1 MRQGWLDHLMMS
13 CNGKGHSSFAGV
25 KFQVHL
31 IGGKLLPVFQKLCHF
46 QVLSQ
51 VAICFLNPKKICCK
65 SIPIV
70 FCLMCEPGFAE
81 GFFIGLS
88 LHNALM

>member
-31 IGGKLLPVFQKLCHF
+31 IGGKAAACLPETLSFPGFESSGNLLPKSKKDML
-46 QVLSQ
+46 QVHSY
-51 VAICFLNPKKICCK
+51 CFL
-65 SIPIV
+65 SDV
-70 FCLMCEPGFAE
+70 
-81 GFFIGLS
+81 
-88 LHNALM
+88 